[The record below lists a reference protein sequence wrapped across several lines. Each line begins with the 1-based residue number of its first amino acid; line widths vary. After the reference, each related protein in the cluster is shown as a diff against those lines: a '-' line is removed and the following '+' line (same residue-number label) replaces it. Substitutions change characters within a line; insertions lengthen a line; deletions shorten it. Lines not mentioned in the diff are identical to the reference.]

1 MANDDRR
8 FQTERPGR
16 RGQCAWPSW
25 GSKITGA
32 SMGSR
37 WAGFLLGMALG
48 GYALAERADRDRPVH
63 LEADRA
69 TVQDANKLATFTG
82 NVVLTQGTLV
92 IRADKMT
99 VKEDANGFQHATAFG
114 NLATFRQKRDGRDEY
129 VEGWSERM
137 EYDGKADKV
146 QLFKKARLRRGQDEV
161 HGDYISYDA
170 VNEFFQV
177 NGSGETSPQTHSEGR
192 VRAVIQPKKRP
203 DAEGR

>member
-1 MANDDRR
+1 MTNDDRKGEEQGPTRGGR
-8 FQTERPGR
+8 FAGR
-16 RGQCAWPSW
+16 FPRW
-25 GSKITGA
+25 KIHGLR
-32 SMGSR
+32 SSCVGY
-37 WAGFLLGMALG
+37 LLGTALAG
-48 GYALAERADRDRPVH
+48 PVLAERADRDRPVH

-114 NLATFRQKRDGRDEY
+114 NLATFRQKRDGKDEY

-177 NGSGETSPQTHSEGR
+177 NGSGETSTQTHSEGR
-192 VRAVIQPKKRP
+192 VRAVIQPKKKP
-203 DAEGR
+203 DAESR